1 MESKQK
7 ELEKA
12 ISQHRK
18 EINDYLLSEPN
29 HCPICARIRTKHELM
44 LGIETFF
51 CDIREHNM
59 FSDEIQDWVGVDR
72 ISDITL
78 GRKQ

>member
-1 MESKQK
+1 MESEQK

-12 ISQHRK
+12 ISQRRK

-29 HCPICARIRTKHELM
+29 HCPICARTRTKHKLM